1 MQFTQQEVN
10 VMKNASKK
18 IYALIALIFLI
29 SLIIPFTSIY
39 ASADPEVSA
48 KHLDYKPGH
57 KVMISGDNF
66 LPNESYLIVVRRPNG
81 PVVKGDGSSEGSDTI
96 TADKKG
102 RFKYK
107 YQLAGIYDEYDPEGV
122 YTVEVFNSSDSSGEI
137 IASTT
142 FTDSTV
148 RW

>member
-10 VMKNASKK
+10 VMKTASKK

-29 SLIIPFTSIY
+29 SLIIPFASIF
-39 ASADPEVSA
+39 ASVDPEVST

-57 KVMISGDNF
+57 KVMITGDNF
-66 LPNESYLIVVRRPNG
+66 LPNESYEIVVTRPDG
-81 PVVKGDGSSEGSDTI
+81 SIVKGDGSFEEGSDII
-96 TADKKG
+96 TSNKKG
-102 RFKYK
+102 GFKYK
-107 YQLAGIYDEYDPEGV
+107 YQLAEISDEFDPTGGYYV
-122 YTVEVFNSSDSSGEI
+122 DVFDSSGDL

>member
-1 MQFTQQEVN
+1 
-10 VMKNASKK
+10 MKNTSKK

-29 SLIIPFTSIY
+29 SLIIPFTSIF
-39 ASADPEVSA
+39 ASSDPEVSV

-66 LPNESYLIVVRRPNG
+66 SPNESYEIVVTRPDG
-81 PVVKGDGSSEGSDTI
+81 SVVKGDGSFEEGSDII

-102 RFKYK
+102 GFKYK
-107 YQLAGIYDEYDPEGV
+107 YQLAKISDEFNPVGD
-122 YTVEVFNSSDSSGEI
+122 YTVEVFDSSGNPI
-137 IASTT
+137 TSTA